1 MNYLFSIIIPF
12 YNAEKSLRKCVYS
25 ILKQKRKD
33 TEIVLID
40 DCSNDKSKKICI
52 KLKEKYSFIKVLRHK
67 KNQGVGISRND
78 GIHISNGKYIVFLDS
93 DDGLFLK
100 SLKNLEK
107 VIKNKSYPDVIIV
120 RHKKSTYPN
129 SNQKL
134 IKDVNYTNKKPEKF
148 IKYLNETR
156 IPFSDC
162 WFFSIKR
169 DLIVKNKIFFPNT
182 RFGESEYFVAKAIC
196 FIKNYDCCNEYFYSK
211 NDRVGSLNSSDD
223 YNATISVLESLI
235 KLNNFLRQT
244 HLSPIKRKFIANYI
258 EDGFGVL
265 STLLILRNGQDLR
278 KLSKFI
284 NKSNMDRFRKL
295 SGKYNLFSLIAKYGS
310 IDGLLNYRN
319 KVIKTKIKLINKLK
333 EKHKNIYIYCKGKYA
348 AATIVILEKYK
359 YTVKAVIDDSYVF
372 EKNNFLNYK
381 TINPKIFFKQT
392 KNTLSKIGVI
402 IAHQKIGPSKKICD
416 FLIKKGLKKNQ
427 VISIKY

>member
-1 MNYLFSIIIPF
+1 MNYLFSVIIPF

-67 KNQGVGISRND
+67 KNKGVGISRND
-78 GIHISNGKYIVFLDS
+78 GIHISSGRYIVFLDS
-93 DDGLFLK
+93 DDLLFPK

-107 VIKNKSYPDVIIV
+107 VIKNKFYPDVIIV

-134 IKDVNYTNKKPEKF
+134 IKDVNCKNKNPEKF
-148 IKYLNETR
+148 IKYLNKTK

-162 WFFSIKR
+162 WFLSVKR
-169 DLIVKNKIFFPNT
+169 DLIFKNKIFFPST
-182 RFGESEYFVAKAIC
+182 RFGESEYFVAKTIC
-196 FIKNYDCCNEYFYSK
+196 FIKSYDCCNKYFYSK

-223 YNATISVLESLI
+223 YNATVSVFESLI
-235 KLNNFLRQT
+235 KLNDFLRQT
-244 HLSPIKRKFIANYI
+244 YLSPIKRKFITNYI
-258 EDGFGVL
+258 EDGFGVF
-265 STLLILRNGQDLR
+265 STLLILRSSQDLR
-278 KLSKFI
+278 KISKFI
-284 NKSNMDRFRKL
+284 NKSNMSRFRKL
-295 SGKYNLFSLIAKYGS
+295 FGKYNLFSLITKYGPT
-310 IDGLLNYRN
+310 DGLLNYRN
-319 KVIKTKIKLINKLK
+319 KVIRTKIKLINKLK
-333 EKHKNIYIYCKGKYA
+333 NRHKNIYIYCKSKYA
-348 AATIVILEKYK
+348 AATIVILEQCK
-359 YTVKAVIDDSYVF
+359 YTVKAVIDDSCVF
-372 EKNNFLNYK
+372 GKNNFLNYK
-381 TINPKIFFKQT
+381 TISPKIFFKQT

-402 IAHQKIGPSKKICD
+402 IAHQKIGASKKIFD

>member
-52 KLKEKYSFIKVLRHK
+52 KLKEKYSFIKILRHK

-107 VIKNKSYPDVIIV
+107 VIKNRSYPDIIIV

-134 IKDVNYTNKKPEKF
+134 IKDVNYTNKSPEKF
-148 IKYLNETR
+148 IKYLNKTK

-162 WFFSIKR
+162 WFFSVKR
-169 DLIVKNKIFFPNT
+169 NLIVNNKIYFPNT
-182 RFGESEYFVAKAIC
+182 RFGESEYFVAKTIC
-196 FIKNYDCCNEYFYSK
+196 FIKSYDCCNEYFYSK
-211 NDRVGSLNSSDD
+211 NDRIGSLNSSDD
-223 YNATISVLESLI
+223 YDATVSVFENLI
-235 KLNNFLRQT
+235 KLNDFLRQT

-258 EDGFGVL
+258 EGGFGVF
-265 STLLILRNGQDLR
+265 SALLILRNRQDLS
-278 KLSKFI
+278 KLSKFV
-284 NKSNMDRFRKL
+284 NENNMARFRKL
-295 SGKYNLFSLIAKYGS
+295 TGKYNLFSLIAKYGS

-319 KVIKTKIKLINKLK
+319 KVIRTKIKLINKLK
-333 EKHKNIYIYCKGKYA
+333 NRHNNIYIYCKGKYA

-359 YTVKAVIDDSYVF
+359 YTVKAVIDDSYIF
-372 EKNNFLNYK
+372 GKNNFLNYK
-381 TINPKIFFKQT
+381 TIKPKNFFTQT
-392 KNTLSKIGVI
+392 KNTLSKTGVI
-402 IAHQKIGPSKKICD
+402 IAHQKIGASKKIFD